1 MTEPMS
7 HIPTEVF
14 VGFLGRTIE
23 IHWNYHAILMFC
35 IWVVLVPVC
44 IITIRFFK
52 PKPEGI
58 GITEKV
64 SITNVR
70 WLWFSIHKYGLYTAM
85 ILTLAGAMV
94 AVIASQGISGSVHSL
109 FGVLTVIMGC
119 LQVVSAVLRGTHG
132 GKHYGDAKLDD
143 PSTWRGD
150 HYDHSPRR
158 QRFEAYHKTSGYFT
172 SFFAVGAVASGLM
185 QYPMPLLT
193 VLAFGIPI
201 LLLIVWIIFE
211 YQGRRYDGYR
221 AVYGSSM
228 EHPFNEARKDL

>member
-1 MTEPMS
+1 
-7 HIPTEVF
+7 VY

-23 IHWNYHAILMFC
+23 IHWSYHAILMFC
-35 IWVVLVPVC
+35 IWMILVPVC

-70 WLWFSIHKYGLYTAM
+70 WLWFSVHKYGMYTAM
-85 ILTLAGAMV
+85 FLTLSGALV
-94 AVIASQGISGSVHSL
+94 AVIVSKGISGSVHSL
-109 FGVLTVIMGC
+109 FGVLTVAMGC
-119 LQVVSAVLRGTHG
+119 LQVISAVLRGTHG

-150 HYDHSPRR
+150 HYDHSIRR

-193 VLAFGIPI
+193 VLAFAIPI
-201 LLLIVWIIFE
+201 LLLIVWIVFE
-211 YQGRRYDGYR
+211 YQGRVHDGYR